1 MLDIAAVLITLTA
14 LFSYINHRFIHLP
27 TPIGVMAIALLLSLA
42 MIAFGLANE
51 GLINHARELVG
62 AIDFD
67 EVLLNGMLSF
77 LLFAGALH
85 VDLTA
90 LSDRKKTVGILA
102 TLGVI
107 ASTMIIGSA
116 AWALFNGL
124 LGLNVPFIYWLL
136 LGALLSPT
144 DPIAVLGIMKA
155 AKAPQ
160 SLEIKIV
167 GESLFNDGVAV
178 VVFIILAAMAT
189 GAGDFSASNAVIL
202 FLQETLGGALL
213 GLVAGYI
220 VYHMLRTVDNYNVE
234 VLLTVA
240 LVLGG
245 FTLAQRLH
253 VSGPIAMV
261 VAGLIIGNRGREL
274 AMSDVTRQHLD
285 TFWEIIDE
293 ILNALLFVLIGLEV
307 LIITITGDYL
317 TVALWMIPLTLLVR
331 FICVGVPISILRS
344 RGVEYSPH
352 AVKLLTWGGIRGGI
366 SVALALSLP
375 ETAERDL
382 ILTVT
387 YIVVLFSILVQGL
400 SIGFVVRSALR
411 NYTEKSVATG

>member
-107 ASTMIIGSA
+107 ASTMIIGSV

-189 GAGDFSASNAVIL
+189 GAGDFTASAAVVL

-213 GLVAGYI
+213 GLIAGYI
-220 VYHMLRTVDNYNVE
+220 VYCMLRTVDNYNVE

-261 VAGLIIGNRGREL
+261 CCWFDYRQSGARVGN
-274 AMSDVTRQHLD
+274 V
-285 TFWEIIDE
+285 
-293 ILNALLFVLIGLEV
+293 
-307 LIITITGDYL
+307 
-317 TVALWMIPLTLLVR
+317 
-331 FICVGVPISILRS
+331 
-344 RGVEYSPH
+344 
-352 AVKLLTWGGIRGGI
+352 
-366 SVALALSLP
+366 
-375 ETAERDL
+375 
-382 ILTVT
+382 
-387 YIVVLFSILVQGL
+387 
-400 SIGFVVRSALR
+400 
-411 NYTEKSVATG
+411 